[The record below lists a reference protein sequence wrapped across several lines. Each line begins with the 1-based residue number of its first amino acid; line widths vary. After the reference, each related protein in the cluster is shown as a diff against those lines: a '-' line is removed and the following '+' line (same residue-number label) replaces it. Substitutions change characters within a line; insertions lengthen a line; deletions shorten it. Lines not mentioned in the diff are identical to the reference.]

1 MTAESSSGRVRD
13 ILDFWFRPV
22 GDPEHGRLRKIWF
35 QKDAAFDA
43 EIRNRFLSDYEQGAS
58 GAYDAWATMPDGAL
72 ALLILLDQVPRNL
85 FRGEAR
91 AFATDAKAREI
102 ARHAV
107 VAGLDRVLK
116 PVQRVFLYLP
126 FEHSEDLADQHRVVA
141 LFEALPIT
149 PEFPAA
155 AHAEIVD
162 YGRRHL
168 AIIARFGR
176 FPHRNA
182 TLGRL
187 STEEERA
194 FLEQPGSSF

>member
-1 MTAESSSGRVRD
+1 MRD
-13 ILDFWFRPV
+13 ILEFWFRSA

-35 QKDAAFDA
+35 TKNAAFDA
-43 EIRNRFLSDYEQGAS
+43 DIRDRFLNDHEHAAS
-58 GAYDAWATMPDGAL
+58 GAYDAWVTTPEGAL

-85 FRGEAR
+85 FRGQAR

-102 ARHAV
+102 ARQALA
-107 VAGLDRVLK
+107 AGLDRRLG
-116 PVQRVFLYLP
+116 PVQRLFLYLP
-126 FEHSEDLADQHRVVA
+126 FEHSEYLGDQQRVVA
-141 LFEALPIT
+141 LFEGLPVT
-149 PEFPAA
+149 PEFPAE

-182 TLGRL
+182 ALGRP
-187 STEEERA
+187 STAEEQA